1 MLRLRRA
8 AVVWSRKNRELPF
21 LQKKDVNSFESEEEF
36 QDATDIATLRKS
48 KPELYHFEQVVPY
61 GSRILPNDK
70 FKFLVNP
77 VKWESHEEYYRAA
90 LDAREEELESYHPS
104 DWDFDYDHR
113 ITWFGMEKLED
124 EDCADKQS
132 WQIFPKNIDEKV
144 NIGFY
149 LPEPNPAALEDPS
162 KEQRIAMKKDIL
174 LGQLKIDEAK
184 INAAFFDNFTE
195 MTNENIIGAIDTAQE
210 HYRILQDQFGNGRFC
225 SVVPFEVS
233 WGKMVS
239 FWGNEIPVENMREAP
254 EFKLK
259 HGDGSFYTVVISSL
273 DSNFMDHDGSTP
285 EILHYAVSNI
295 TADNSGDTLCS
306 YLPPIPAKGS
316 GFHRLVCTV
325 YHHSEELDASKL
337 SIDGSSLS
345 NRQFS
350 SAHFLKENEEIL
362 TPAAFRFSQVQWD
375 ESVSETFSKLL
386 EMPEPKF
393 AYEAREE
400 FPLSRPAGLPSGI
413 EMPVIKSWYPKEPKY
428 PRRMERQPIKPKLR
442 QINYLYD
449 LNNHHGMFD
458 NK

>member
-1 MLRLRRA
+1 
-8 AVVWSRKNRELPF
+8 
-21 LQKKDVNSFESEEEF
+21 
-36 QDATDIATLRKS
+36 
-48 KPELYHFEQVVPY
+48 
-61 GSRILPNDK
+61 
-70 FKFLVNP
+70 
-77 VKWESHEEYYRAA
+77 
-90 LDAREEELESYHPS
+90 
-104 DWDFDYDHR
+104 
-113 ITWFGMEKLED
+113 
-124 EDCADKQS
+124 
-132 WQIFPKNIDEKV
+132 
-144 NIGFY
+144 
-149 LPEPNPAALEDPS
+149 
-162 KEQRIAMKKDIL
+162 
-174 LGQLKIDEAK
+174 
-184 INAAFFDNFTE
+184 
-195 MTNENIIGAIDTAQE
+195 
-210 HYRILQDQFGNGRFC
+210 
-225 SVVPFEVS
+225 
-233 WGKMVS
+233 
-239 FWGNEIPVENMREAP
+239 
-254 EFKLK
+254 
-259 HGDGSFYTVVISSL
+259 
-273 DSNFMDHDGSTP
+273 MDHDGSTP

-295 TADNSGDTLCS
+295 TAENSGETLCS

-337 SIDGSSLS
+337 SIDGSSLT

-362 TPAAFRFSQVQWD
+362 TPAAFRFSQGKKILRKNNKHALIVVQWD

-428 PRRMERQPIKPKLR
+428 PRKMERQPIKPKLR